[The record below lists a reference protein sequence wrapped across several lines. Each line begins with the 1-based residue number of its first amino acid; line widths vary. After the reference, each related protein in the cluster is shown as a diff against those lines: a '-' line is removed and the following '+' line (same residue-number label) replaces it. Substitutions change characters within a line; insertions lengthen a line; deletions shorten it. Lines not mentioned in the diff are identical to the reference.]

1 LIAGIGQNELISPEE
16 GSDMN
21 TTSIVIFGA
30 SGDLSQRK
38 LIPGLFSLFRKGR
51 LPEKLYILGFSSSQM
66 SDREF
71 RDKLQQS
78 VEKFSTGRLSNAAW
92 QDFAGHLYYQSGK
105 FTSLEDIQFLAARL
119 AAIEAEPA
127 NHLFYLATPPS
138 FFPVIVN
145 ALGETG
151 MTEEFD
157 GWRRAVIEKPFG
169 TDAQTARQLNR
180 QLHQVLDENQIYRI
194 DHYLGKETVQN
205 ILTFRFANSLYEPLW
220 NRKFIDHV
228 QITVA
233 EKVDVGTRAKFYDGV
248 GALRDMFQNHIFQLF
263 SLIAME
269 PPASFQPND
278 LREEKV
284 KALRSVRLFSKDEVN
299 TATVRGQYKG
309 YGDISGV
316 APDSQTETFA
326 ALRLYVDNPRWQGV
340 PFYLRSGKFLAE
352 KTSEIVIQFKP
363 LSSPSGLRSGIGSM
377 DPNILSFCLQPDEGF
392 HQRFDIKIPDTVA
405 DKRPVEMAF
414 HYRDAFGE
422 SAIPEAYERLL
433 LDALN
438 GDPSLFTR
446 GDRAELAWEL
456 LDPILKAWAEPGG
469 QPLYSY
475 TPGSWGP
482 AAADQLIEKDGR
494 NWIRVCGIHPK
505 VIVPSLIS

>member
-1 LIAGIGQNELISPEE
+1 
-16 GSDMN
+16 MN
-21 TTSIVIFGA
+21 TTSIVVFGA
-30 SGDLSQRK
+30 SGDLSRRK

-51 LPEKLYILGFSSSQM
+51 LPDKFNILGFSSSQM
-66 SDREF
+66 SDQGF
-71 RDKLQQS
+71 RDTLQRG
-78 VEKFSTGRLSNAAW
+78 VEEYSPGRLSKDAW
-92 QDFAGHLYYQSGK
+92 GDFAGHLYYQPGE
-105 FTSLEDIQFLAARL
+105 FTSLEDFQLLVARL
-119 AAIEAEPA
+119 ANIEAGPA
-127 NHLFYLATPPS
+127 NRLFYLATPPG
-138 FFPVIVN
+138 FFSVIVS

-151 MTEEFD
+151 MTEETV
-157 GWRRAVIEKPFG
+157 GWRRVVIEKPFG
-169 TDAQTARQLNR
+169 TDTETARQLNQ

-233 EKVDVGTRAKFYDGV
+233 EKVNVGLRAKYYDGV
-248 GALRDMFQNHIFQLF
+248 GALRDMFQNHIFQLL
-263 SLIAME
+263 SLISME
-269 PPASFQPND
+269 PPASFQPED

-284 KALRSVRLFSKDEVN
+284 RVLRSVRPLSKDEVE
-299 TATVRGQYKG
+299 TAAVRGQYRG
-309 YGDISGV
+309 YGDIPGV

-340 PFYLRSGKFLAE
+340 PFYLRSGKFLVE
-352 KTSEIVIQFKP
+352 KSSEIVIQFKP
-363 LSSPSGLRSGIGSM
+363 LSSPSGLRNGIGSM
-377 DPNILSFCLQPDEGF
+377 NPNILSFCLQPDEGF
-392 HQRFDIKIPDTVA
+392 HQRFDVKIPDTVA

-456 LDPILKAWAEPGG
+456 LDPIIKAWAEPGG
-469 QPLYSY
+469 PPLHSY
-475 TPGSWGP
+475 APGSWGP
-482 AAADQLIEKDGR
+482 AAADQFIEKDGR

>member
-1 LIAGIGQNELISPEE
+1 
-16 GSDMN
+16 MN

-51 LPEKLYILGFSSSQM
+51 LPEKFNILGFSLSRM
-66 SDREF
+66 SDRDF
-71 RDKLQQS
+71 RDKLQQG
-78 VEKFSTGRLSNAAW
+78 VEKFSPGESSKAAW
-92 QDFAGHLYYQSGK
+92 MEFAGHLYYQPGK
-105 FTSLEDIQFLAARL
+105 FNSLEDFQHLAARL
-119 AAIEAEPA
+119 ATIEAGPA
-127 NHLFYLATPPS
+127 DRLFYLATPPR
-138 FFPVIVN
+138 FFSVIVN
-145 ALGETG
+145 ALGESE
-151 MTEEFD
+151 MTAETV
-157 GWRRAVIEKPFG
+157 GWRRVVIEKPFG
-169 TDAQTARQLNR
+169 TDAVTARHLNQ

-220 NRKFIDHV
+220 NRNFIDHV

-233 EKVDVGTRAKFYDGV
+233 EKVDVGSRANYYDGV
-248 GALRDMFQNHIFQLF
+248 GALRDMFQNHIFQLL
-263 SLIAME
+263 SLITME
-269 PPASFQPND
+269 PPPTFQPND

-284 KALRSVRLFSKDEVN
+284 KALRSVRLLSKEEVKR
-299 TATVRGQYKG
+299 AAVRGQYRG
-309 YGDISGV
+309 YADIPGV

-352 KTSEIVIQFKP
+352 KSTEIIVQFKP
-363 LSSPSGLRSGIGSM
+363 LSSPSGLRDGIGSM
-377 DPNILSFCLQPDEGF
+377 EPNILSFCLQPDEGF
-392 HQRFDIKIPDTVA
+392 HQRFDVKVPDTVA
-405 DKRPVEMAF
+405 DKRSVEMAF

-456 LDPILKAWAEPGG
+456 LDPIMKAWSHLDAP
-469 QPLYSY
+469 PLYSY
-475 TPGSWGP
+475 APGSWGP
-482 AAADQLIEKDGR
+482 AAAHRLIEQDGR